1 MDIKKWL
8 NRAYKIDM
16 QIRSKEEQI
25 EAWRELASKTT
36 TSYGGVGGGS
46 GVNNKVENYCTMIA
60 DAQAELEKGKEKLVM
75 IKHEIERAILLV
87 DDVAERVLLEQRYLL
102 EKTWEDIS
110 EVMGYQVDYIRKELY
125 FSALEHISLL
135 VPPETPLFPHV
146 DL

>member
-8 NRAYKIDM
+8 NRAYKIDL

-46 GVNNKVENYCTMIA
+46 GVNNKVENYCSKIYE
-60 DAQAELEKGKEKLVM
+60 AQSELEIEKEKLVDA
-75 IKHEIERAILLV
+75 KREIEKAISQV
-87 DDVAERVLLEQRYLL
+87 KDVAERVLLEQRYLL

-135 VPPETPLFPHV
+135 VPPETPLFLP
-146 DL
+146 